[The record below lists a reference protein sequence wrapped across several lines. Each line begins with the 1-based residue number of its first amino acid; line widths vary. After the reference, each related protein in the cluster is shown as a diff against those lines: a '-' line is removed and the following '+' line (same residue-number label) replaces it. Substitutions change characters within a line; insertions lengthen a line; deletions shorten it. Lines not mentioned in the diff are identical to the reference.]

1 MGLKG
6 ERQVGN
12 LAVNTGVEAEKPAV
26 PLLHNRQFVMM
37 WLAGTLSGLALSIY
51 LLTESWYVV
60 RGLGRPEGLGW
71 VLMATTLPR
80 VFLMVIGGVVAD
92 RFSKTRVLFVSDFT
106 RCVLVAGMV
115 GLLAAGSL
123 PYGGLMIF
131 AVCFGVLDAFFWPAS
146 QSLLPAL
153 VAKEQLTRANA
164 LVQTTQQVSMVV
176 GPAVAG
182 FAVAYGSFTASFG
195 LAAVF
200 LLLGSI
206 VILFIK
212 LESAGSSLSRPATS
226 PLQELQEGLR
236 YARQT
241 RFVFVIMGISL
252 FTNLVL
258 TGPGQISLPVMVDQ
272 YLQGNALD
280 LSYLE
285 SALAGGMVLGA
296 VSVGWLNLRRRRA
309 VSNII
314 LISLVG
320 VMLALFGQVSTLW
333 QALLVLIPFGAFLSA
348 GNILASSLIQERVE
362 PDKLGRISSL
372 LSTGSMGLIPLSH
385 GLVSIILSMGVPMP
399 WILLVAGVLMT
410 LFMWWVLWQ
419 VKMVWTWD

>member
-1 MGLKG
+1 MGS
-6 ERQVGN
+6 EEEMQVGN
-12 LAVNTGVEAEKPAV
+12 LAVNMGLEAEKPAV
-26 PLLHNRQFVMM
+26 PLLRNRRFVMV
-37 WLAGTLSGLALSIY
+37 WLAGTLSGLALSVY

-80 VFLMVIGGVVAD
+80 LFLMMIGGVAAD
-92 RFSKTRVLFVSDFT
+92 RFSKTRILFWSDFT
-106 RCVLVAGMV
+106 RCLLVAGMV
-115 GLLAAGSL
+115 GLLAVGGLS
-123 PYGGLMIF
+123 YGGLIIF
-131 AVCFGVLDAFFWPAS
+131 ALCFGVLDAFFWPAA
-146 QSLLPAL
+146 QSLVPAL

-176 GPAVAG
+176 GPALAG

-200 LLLGSI
+200 LLLASI
-206 VILFIK
+206 VILFAK
-212 LESAGSSLSRPATS
+212 MEQAGSSSSRPATS
-226 PLQELQEGLR
+226 PLQELREGIR

-241 RFVFVIMGISL
+241 RFVFIIMGISL

-258 TGPGQISLPVMVDQ
+258 AGPGQISLPVMVDQ
-272 YLQGNALD
+272 YLKGNALD

-285 SALAGGMVLGA
+285 SAFAGGMVLGA
-296 VSVGWLNLRRRRA
+296 VWIGWLNLRRRRA
-309 VSNII
+309 VINIS

-320 VMLALFGQVSTLW
+320 VMLALFGQVSTMW
-333 QALLVLIPFGAFLSA
+333 QALPVLVLFGAFLSA
-348 GNILASSLIQERVE
+348 GNILGQSMIQERVE
-362 PDKLGRISSL
+362 PDKLGRVSSL
-372 LSTGSMGLIPLSH
+372 LATGSMGLIPLSH

-399 WILLVAGVLMT
+399 WILLVAGVMMT
-410 LFMWWVLWQ
+410 LFMWWVLWR